1 MDLESALKY
10 VWEDKDW
17 LKKFGVAALLILS
30 VIGSFALFGWLGEI
44 ARRVA
49 AEEEEILPGWEPLG
63 DYFLNGLKIFAITFV
78 WSLPVI
84 LVIIGTSVG
93 FISTTFIE
101 DPGPFIAV
109 ISVFSI
115 CLYVFIFLYIIAIN
129 LLSPPLWLL
138 LAEGGSIRKLVN
150 PKHAWAL
157 FRANIGSYLVTML
170 IGWLIAA
177 ILSPLGAVV
186 CLVGA
191 LFTSLYSQTTLA
203 HLVGQATR
211 QARTNMAEAN
221 ELS

>member
-10 VWEDKDW
+10 VWDDKDW
-17 LKKFGVAALLILS
+17 PKKFGIAALLALS

-49 AEEEEILPGWEPLG
+49 AGEKETLPGWEPLG
-63 DYFLNGLKIFAITFV
+63 DYFLNGLKIFTITFV

-84 LVIIGTSVG
+84 LVIIGTSIG
-93 FISTTFIE
+93 LISTTFIE

-115 CLYVFIFLYIIAIN
+115 CLYVFIFIYIIAIN
-129 LLSPPLWLL
+129 MLSPPLWLL
-138 LAEGGSIRKLVN
+138 LAEGGSIRELIN

-157 FRANIGSYLVTML
+157 FRANTGSYLVAML
-170 IGWLIAA
+170 IGWLIAV
-177 ILSPLGAVV
+177 ILSPLGAVI

-211 QARTNMAEAN
+211 QARANLSEAN
-221 ELS
+221 QVP